1 MDSLLEFIR
10 VDLGNPGLALLL
22 SNPSFAFI
30 QLMNSISMG
39 MYLFTIAAGL
49 SLIFGVLKVINF
61 AHGACYMF
69 GAYIVYSVTQQA
81 GLNFWLGILAAGVGL
96 TLLSIIIERGLF
108 QFLYD
113 KEHLMQLLLTFAVVL
128 ILGWMRK
135 LREER
140 MQGAA
145 LALILGGAVGNLY
158 DRVVLGHVVDFLDFY
173 WGDYHFPAFNIAD
186 TAITIGAALIIL
198 DMLLGGRRGHD

>member
-1 MDSLLEFIR
+1 M
-10 VDLGNPGLALLL
+10 
-22 SNPSFAFI
+22 
-30 QLMNSISMG
+30 
-39 MYLFTIAAGL
+39 
-49 SLIFGVLKVINF
+49 
-61 AHGACYMF
+61 
-69 GAYIVYSVTQQA
+69 
-81 GLNFWLGILAAGVGL
+81 
-96 TLLSIIIERGLF
+96 
-108 QFLYD
+108 
-113 KEHLMQLLLTFAVVL
+113 VL

>member
-1 MDSLLEFIR
+1 MIGAGR
-10 VDLGNPGLALLL
+10 QRDLDRLARKRRR
-22 SNPSFAFI
+22 
-30 QLMNSISMG
+30 G
-39 MYLFTIAAGL
+39 E
-49 SLIFGVLKVINF
+49 
-61 AHGACYMF
+61 
-69 GAYIVYSVTQQA
+69 
-81 GLNFWLGILAAGVGL
+81 VG
-96 TLLSIIIERGLF
+96 
-108 QFLYD
+108 
-113 KEHLMQLLLTFAVVL
+113 
-128 ILGWMRK
+128 RK
-135 LREER
+135 LRDER